1 MGPRLHED
9 KGFMPDAVATFARLQ
24 FELMDFTLRLT
35 GRPTESDVA
44 EACEQVWDR
53 VQGNRTGGA
62 ANTFDD
68 FKLLFEA
75 TLDRCKAI
83 LNPVDETL

>member
-1 MGPRLHED
+1 MS
-9 KGFMPDAVATFARLQ
+9 DAVATFARLQ
-24 FELMDFTLRLT
+24 FELMDFALRLS
-35 GRPTESDVA
+35 GQPTESDVA

-62 ANTFDD
+62 AICFDD

-75 TLDRCKAI
+75 TLDRCKTI
-83 LNPVDETL
+83 LNPEREAL

>member
-1 MGPRLHED
+1 
-9 KGFMPDAVATFARLQ
+9 MPSEA
-24 FELMDFTLRLT
+24 
-35 GRPTESDVA
+35 DVS
-44 EACEQVWDR
+44 EACEQVWNR

-62 ANTFDD
+62 AITFDD

-83 LNPVDETL
+83 LNPEDEPL